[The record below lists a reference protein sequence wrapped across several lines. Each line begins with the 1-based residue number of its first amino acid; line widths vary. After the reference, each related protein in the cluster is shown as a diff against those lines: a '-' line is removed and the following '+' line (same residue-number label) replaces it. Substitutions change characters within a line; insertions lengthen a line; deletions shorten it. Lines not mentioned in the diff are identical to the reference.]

1 MAGETGGTRVPR
13 DDRELRIIHRVENSN
28 LFIVTGG
35 PGSGKTAVLVEL
47 EKKGFHFA
55 PEVARQIIQ
64 EQVQNR
70 GSALPWSDQESYT
83 KLMLERS
90 VASYNEHTPS
100 SKLTFS
106 DRGIPD
112 TLSYA
117 RLIGLNDEQYIRIA
131 CGQYRY
137 APLVFIAPPWR
148 EIYKTD
154 NERKQDFAEA
164 VRTYEKI
171 TITYQECGYELFE
184 LPKLTPAARAEFIL
198 NQLPD
203 YALERR
209 TRGGI

>member
-1 MAGETGGTRVPR
+1 MVGETGGTRVPGG
-13 DDRELRIIHRVENSN
+13 DRELRIVNRLENSN
-28 LFIVTGG
+28 LFVITGG
-35 PGSGKTAVLVEL
+35 PGSGKTTVLHEL
-47 EKKGFHFA
+47 EKRGFRFA

-90 VASYNEHTPS
+90 VVSYKEHTPS
-100 SKLTFS
+100 SRLTFS

-117 RLIGLNDEQYIRIA
+117 RLIGLSDQQYIRIA
-131 CGQYRY
+131 CSQYRY

-148 EIYKTD
+148 EIYETD

-171 TITYQECGYELFE
+171 TITYQECGYELLE
-184 LPKLTPAARAEFIL
+184 LPKLTPPDRAEFIL

-209 TRGGI
+209 TRGSI